1 MITERLLQFLWQMQ
15 YYNHHDLRTE
25 TGESVLVNY
34 PGQLNNNQGPDFINA
49 RIRIGEAE
57 WVGQV
62 ELHIKS
68 SMWGSHGHGEDINY
82 KNVILH
88 VVWEDDCKSNEIPVL
103 VVGQRVPKLFLKQY
117 GEWMRTRQPIPCSA
131 MLKEISPLV
140 MTAWKERLL
149 IERLIR
155 KSSLISG
162 WLEEN
167 RGDWEETFWW
177 LLARNFGARVNEDAF
192 EELARSVPLKL
203 LTRHRKQRF
212 QLESILFGQGRL
224 LEKQFL
230 EDYPQQ
236 LQREYRHAQCK
247 HAFVPIRQPLHFL
260 RMRPG
265 NFPTIRLAQL
275 ASILNNS
282 KHLFTR
288 VIEARKVSDVKSMLE
303 IEASEYWNKHYLFD
317 QLSKECKKKLGN
329 DMINNILI
337 NTIAPALFT
346 YGHHFKQEEFQKR
359 SIEWLTLI
367 DPEQNALIDCWE
379 EFGLI
384 PQSAADTQS
393 LLELRIQY
401 CDRKRCLDC
410 SIGNSIF
417 KKSV

>member
-1 MITERLLQFLWQMQ
+1 
-15 YYNHHDLRTE
+15 
-25 TGESVLVNY
+25 
-34 PGQLNNNQGPDFINA
+34 
-49 RIRIGEAE
+49 
-57 WVGQV
+57 
-62 ELHIKS
+62 
-68 SMWGSHGHGEDINY
+68 
-82 KNVILH
+82 
-88 VVWEDDCKSNEIPVL
+88 
-103 VVGQRVPKLFLKQY
+103 
-117 GEWMRTRQPIPCSA
+117 
-131 MLKEISPLV
+131 
-140 MTAWKERLL
+140 
-149 IERLIR
+149 
-155 KSSLISG
+155 
-162 WLEEN
+162 
-167 RGDWEETFWW
+167 
-177 LLARNFGARVNEDAF
+177 
-192 EELARSVPLKL
+192 
-203 LTRHRKQRF
+203 
-212 QLESILFGQGRL
+212 
-224 LEKQFL
+224 
-230 EDYPQQ
+230 
-236 LQREYRHAQCK
+236 
-247 HAFVPIRQPLHFL
+247 
-260 RMRPG
+260 MRPG